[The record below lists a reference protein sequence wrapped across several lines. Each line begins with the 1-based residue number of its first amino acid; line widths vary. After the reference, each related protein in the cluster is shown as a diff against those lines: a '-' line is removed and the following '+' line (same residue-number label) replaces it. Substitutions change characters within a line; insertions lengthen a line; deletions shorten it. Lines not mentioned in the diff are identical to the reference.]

1 MTRRTHRRQF
11 LKETAAAGL
20 GFWVAG
26 GVALTESRAAN
37 ETVNIACIGVGGKGD
52 SDSSDAGK
60 YGNIVAICDVD
71 ETFLAKKA
79 KQFPKAKTYHD
90 YRKMLD
96 EMGKEIDAVTVS
108 TPDHHHAVAGLRAMK
123 MGKHLYCQKP
133 LTHTVYEARQ
143 MRLTAAKMKVA
154 TQMGNQGTAADGL
167 RRAVEVIQGGAIGG
181 VREAHVWTN
190 RPIWPQAPKVTMRP
204 KEDPVPEYLHWEE
217 WIGAAPM
224 RPYSHG
230 GNDPK
235 KHRGAYH
242 DFNWRGWWDFGTG
255 ALGDMACHTANM
267 AFMALKLG
275 YPSTIMAES
284 SEVNPETYVGWARIT
299 FHFPARDAMA
309 PVKFVWYEGHKD
321 GKTVLPSP
329 DLVKGTRET
338 EKGYSIYFKN
348 DKWWFRHDNGK
359 PKDVSS
365 GSFLIGEKATLFS
378 PDDYG
383 ADSYIITEDKIEK
396 VTGKPEKLPIN
407 NGGDSGQKKEWVAAI
422 KGGPKAL
429 SNFDYAAMLTETI
442 LLGNV
447 AVKVGKKLEWDGPNL
462 TVKNVKEAAE
472 LINPP
477 HRKGWTI

>member
-1 MTRRTHRRQF
+1 MARRTTRRQF
-11 LKETAAAGL
+11 LKESAAAGI

-26 GVALTESRAAN
+26 GVLLNESRAAN
-37 ETVNIACIGVGGKGD
+37 EEVRIACIGVGGKGD
-52 SDSSDAGK
+52 SDSSDASK
-60 YGNIVAICDVD
+60 YGKIVAICDVD
-71 ETFLAKKA
+71 DDTLARKS
-79 KQFPKAKTYHD
+79 KQFGDAKVYTD
-90 YRKMLD
+90 YRKLLE
-96 EMGKEIDAVTVS
+96 EMGKSIDACTVS
-108 TPDHHHAVAGLRAMK
+108 TPDHHHAVAGLMAMR

-143 MRLTAAKMKVA
+143 MRETAAKMKVA

-167 RRAVEVIQGGAIGG
+167 RRAVEIIQNGAIGA

-190 RPIWPQAPKVTMRP
+190 RPVWPQAPGIVSRP
-204 KEDPVPEYLHWEE
+204 KEDPVPAYLHWEE
-217 WIGAAPM
+217 WIGPAPM

-242 DFNWRGWWDFGTG
+242 DFNWRGYWDFGTG

-275 YPSTIMAES
+275 YPSTIEAES
-284 SEVNPETYVGWARIT
+284 SEVNPETYPAWARVT
-299 FHFPARDAMA
+299 FQFPARDAMP

-321 GKTVLPSP
+321 KKTVLPSP
-329 DLVKGTRET
+329 DLIKGTREA
-338 EKGYSIYFKN
+338 EKGHSIYFKD
-348 DKWWFRHDNGK
+348 DKWWYRHDNGK

-383 ADSYIITEDKIEK
+383 AESYIITADNIDK
-396 VTGKPEKLPIN
+396 VTGKPEKLPSN
-407 NGGDSGQKKEWVAAI
+407 NGGDGGQKKEWVAAI
-422 KGGPKAL
+422 KGGPPAL

-462 TVKNVKEAAE
+462 KVKNIKEAEA

-477 HRKGWTI
+477 YRKGWTI